1 LVHISCC
8 FDEYIVA
15 GMSVPFWS
23 KNTLHPTP
31 SKVPKHKHSTTKHK
45 ILLPTLNLQKTMN
58 AHTRIS
64 FLLITRQQNVQLNLF
79 GGRKPAKSQEED
91 LELAR
96 TAIMTHEWVLTE
108 SFQTKSNEKIV
119 VNDGAFHTKPNE
131 KSVAN
136 DDDIVVGNLI
146 SDSADGGEDAID
158 KIKSFGRKIKGK
170 FKNKKKKD

>member
-1 LVHISCC
+1 
-8 FDEYIVA
+8 
-15 GMSVPFWS
+15 MSVPFWS

-64 FLLITRQQNVQLNLF
+64 FLLITISLSVASAFVPAVTRQQNVQLNLF